1 MTLKL
6 TRSLGFQL
14 LAVWLIAGAL
24 IQLLPGVLGGLGL
37 LLPPLE
43 LVAGLLILIGR

>member
-1 MTLKL
+1 MPATLP
-6 TRSLGFQL
+6 RSLGFQL

-24 IQLLPGVLGGLGL
+24 IQLLPGALGGLGL